1 MPIPGRR
8 ALHRPMVNRGIVRAV
23 RPLATFLSQDTLL
36 RIPVAGVV
44 EVRLPWEAGPP
55 VLMANDGHDRI
66 ASMLFWKG
74 VDGWEPKTIRTFLRL
89 VSPGSTVVDVGANS
103 GLFSL
108 LAARRDPTV
117 TVHALEPVDRVF
129 SLLES
134 NVALNGLDNV
144 VRHRLACSDRSG
156 PATLHVPAGEPVPVM
171 ASLLS
176 GWSDTSAA
184 GEPVQCTTVDAL
196 VDANGIQ
203 TVDVVKIDAEGS
215 EDAVLR
221 GARIALHDH
230 RPFILAEVLGRRG
243 LGASV
248 TAALADHEYRFFR
261 LGPGGVHPCTEIAGG
276 TDDDENHNYL
286 FAHASRVGELDH
298 RLTQ

>member
-1 MPIPGRR
+1 MPTRGRR
-8 ALHRPMVNRGIVRAV
+8 GLQRPIVNRCIVRAV
-23 RPLATFLSQDTLL
+23 RPLASFLSQDALL

-44 EVRLPWEAGPP
+44 EVRPPWEGVPP

-74 VDGWEPKTIRTFLRL
+74 VDGWEPTTIRTFLRL

-129 SLLES
+129 ALLQS
-134 NVALNGLDNV
+134 NVALNALDNV
-144 VRHRLACSDRSG
+144 DCHRFACSDRPG

-176 GWSDTSAA
+176 GWSDTPAT
-184 GEPVQCTTVDAL
+184 GEPVECTTVDEL

-203 TVDVVKIDAEGS
+203 AVDVVKIDAEGS
-215 EDAVLR
+215 EDVVLR
-221 GARIALHDH
+221 GGQATLEKH
-230 RPFILAEVLGRRG
+230 RPFVLAEVLGRSG

-248 TAALADHEYRFFR
+248 TAALADHDYRFFR
-261 LGPGGVHPCTEIAGG
+261 LGAEGMRPCAEIAGG

-286 FAHASRVGELDH
+286 FAHASRLGELE
-298 RLTQ
+298 RCLRS